1 MRIFGKLHDASS
13 RALFL
18 VAGAALA
25 LAVFLYLF
33 EVTARYFFGAPTT
46 WSGEVVQYCLSAII
60 FLALPEITRRQS
72 HIVIDL
78 VPAAL
83 SGRLAVLVNKV
94 NGAVAGIAC
103 AMAGGIVALEAQKQ
117 FVRGLLTNAAHPI
130 PRWWI
135 TAIIAAGLL
144 SAATHF
150 LRNLLTQRE
159 PAS

>member
-1 MRIFGKLHDASS
+1 MQMLGKLHDANS

-33 EVTARYFFGAPTT
+33 EVTARYFFSAPTT

-83 SGRLAVLVNKV
+83 SGRPALLLSRI
-94 NGAVAGIAC
+94 NGVVAGSAC
-103 AMAGGIVALEAQKQ
+103 AVAGGIVAFEAQKQ
-117 FVRGLLTNAAHPI
+117 FTRGLLTNAAHPI

-135 TAIIAAGLL
+135 TTIIAAGLL
-144 SAATHF
+144 SAALHF
-150 LRNLLTQRE
+150 LRTAAAQQE
-159 PAS
+159 MAS